1 MRKENSSNEALTS
14 DLESQFSQED
24 LARLFNYPSIGQ
36 LFSENESRKLEDFF
50 SKLAVT
56 NENLERVVRY
66 ANQSEAEKAV
76 RASQAVKITL
86 EFLRNLQ
93 ERQAANKK

>member
-1 MRKENSSNEALTS
+1 MRKENSSNEARTS
-14 DLESQFSQED
+14 GLESEFNQKD
-24 LARLFNYPSIGQ
+24 IARLFNYPSIGQ
-36 LFSENESRKLEDFF
+36 LFSEEETHRLNDFF
-50 SKLAVT
+50 SKLALT

-66 ANQSEAEKAV
+66 ANQSEAEKAT

-93 ERQAANKK
+93 ETQAANKK